1 MTEQEK
7 GKTKMI
13 EDLSLI
19 GSKFSGENILYM
31 RLSLGLSLR
40 GFAKFLNMGVSHQT
54 ISNWENEYCKP
65 SHGAYEECVN
75 KYLAKKHKV
84 KQNPAR
90 VLLLNPA
97 TVRYLKSLLSSVSKE
112 ERQQFLDKLD
122 DGDR

>member
-54 ISNWENEYCKP
+54 VSGWESGSSKP
-65 SHGAYEECVN
+65 SFEVYEECVE
-75 KYLAKKHKV
+75 
-84 KQNPAR
+84 
-90 VLLLNPA
+90 
-97 TVRYLKSLLSSVSKE
+97 RYLRKRNQVTFFSLNGYFFNPITLHFVKSVVSFK
-112 ERQQFLDKLD
+112 R
-122 DGDR
+122 